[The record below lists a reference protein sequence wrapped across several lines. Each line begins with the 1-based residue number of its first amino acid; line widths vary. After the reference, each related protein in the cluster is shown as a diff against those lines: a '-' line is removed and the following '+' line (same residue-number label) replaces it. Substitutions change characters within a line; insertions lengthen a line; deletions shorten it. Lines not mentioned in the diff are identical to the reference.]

1 MRKRRGVKLG
11 GFRAGAKLTARARQ
25 AGVKAVQARADARA
39 IDLAPTVRELQ
50 AAGKTSLRAIADELN
65 RRGIPTARRGQWQA
79 GSVSQL
85 LARIAKQWLDDAIA
99 HGALIDYAAL
109 SRKQREG
116 VDLAKTLRASG
127 MTYGA
132 VADRLNADGYRTTTG
147 ARYTASSVYSAL
159 LRAIEREQAESI
171 GHINDAKRRVV
182 DL

>member
-1 MRKRRGVKLG
+1 
-11 GFRAGAKLTARARQ
+11 
-25 AGVKAVQARADARA
+25 
-39 IDLAPTVRELQ
+39 
-50 AAGKTSLRAIADELN
+50 LN
-65 RRGIPTARRGQWQA
+65 RRGIPTARCGRWQA

-99 HGALIDYAAL
+99 HGTLIDYAAL

-147 ARYTASSVYSAL
+147 ARYTASSVYSAV
-159 LRAIEREQAESI
+159 LRAIEREPAESI